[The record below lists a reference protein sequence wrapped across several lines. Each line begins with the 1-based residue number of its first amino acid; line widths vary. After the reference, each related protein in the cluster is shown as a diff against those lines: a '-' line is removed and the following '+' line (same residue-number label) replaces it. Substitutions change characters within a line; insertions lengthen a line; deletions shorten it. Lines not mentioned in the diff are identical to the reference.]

1 MNQTA
6 DVIAGVCEYLNAGNV
21 SETGIQSFSFTLP
34 AGSSVHWL
42 AWLSVQ
48 PHYPQFYWQHRD
60 GHEEVVAC
68 GKIRLFNNIA
78 GAEKFLQQYHQVS
91 QMRLWGLNA
100 WDKMDSEHCHHRYFC
115 HDNVWQ
121 DKHKNQDNHENI
133 AGGESYLFL
142 PRLELRR
149 HRGENRLYINVDG
162 KADIKNACRFLRQL
176 LPHQPFLPLQTT
188 VLEAKHVP
196 ESKQWHILLEQ
207 ALEAITKS
215 KMEKVV
221 IARKTELTLNSPLQA
236 AQFMAASR
244 EVNHRCYHFM
254 LAFSANHAFLASTP
268 ERLYY
273 RNQLQFCTEA
283 LAGTVANS
291 EDDQEA
297 AKLAQWLLDDK
308 KNQHENLIVVD
319 DICQRLQGGIA
330 SVDVTPPD
338 VIRLR
343 KVQHLRRHIRG
354 VLSHVCDS
362 DCLRRL
368 QPTAAVAGLPREAA
382 RQFLS
387 DNEPFNRGWYAG
399 SAGYLCLEQSEFAV
413 SLRCAHIYDNLLS
426 LYAGAGIVAGSD
438 PEQEWLEIENKAA
451 GLRTLLV
458 N

>member
-1 MNQTA
+1 MSQ
-6 DVIAGVCEYLNAGNV
+6 IANIISDVCEFLSTEEV
-21 SETGIQSFSFTLP
+21 SEIGIQSFSFVLP
-34 AGSSVHWL
+34 ANNGIHWL
-42 AWLSVQ
+42 EWLSVQ

-60 GHEEVVAC
+60 DHEEVVAC
-68 GKIRLFNNIA
+68 GLIRQFNHIVE
-78 GAEKFLQQYHQVS
+78 AEIFLQQHSQFP

-100 WDKMDSEHCHHRYFC
+100 WDKVNFYHFHHE
-115 HDNVWQ
+115 NSAT
-121 DKHKNQDNHENI
+121 DKHKNITSKD
-133 AGGESYLFL
+133 SYLFL

-149 HRGENRLYINVDG
+149 HRGENRLYINIDG
-162 KADIKNACRFLRQL
+162 KADIENACRFLRQL
-176 LPHQPFLPLQTT
+176 LPHQSLLPLQTAILDT
-188 VLEAKHVP
+188 RHMP
-196 ESKQWHILLEQ
+196 EYEQWNILLGQ
-207 ALEAITKS
+207 ALDAITQHKL
-215 KMEKVV
+215 EKVV

-236 AQFMAASR
+236 AQFMAASSR
-244 EVNHRCYHFM
+244 VNHRCYHFM

-273 RNQLQFCTEA
+273 RNQLQFYTEA

-291 EDDQEA
+291 EDAYKATE
-297 AKLAQWLLDDK
+297 LAQWLLEDK

-319 DICQRLQGGIA
+319 DICQRLQGGVTL
-330 SVDVTPPD
+330 VDVALPD

-354 VLSHVCDS
+354 ILNKVCDS

-382 RQFLS
+382 RQFLA
-387 DNEPFNRGWYAG
+387 DNEPFDRGWYAG

-413 SLRCAHIYDNLLS
+413 SLRCAHIHDNLLS

-438 PEQEWLEIENKAA
+438 PEQEWIEIENKAA

-458 N
+458 SESD